1 MLSET
6 MGKALND
13 QVNAEYYSAYLYLSM
28 AAYFESMNLGGF
40 ANWMRVQTQ
49 EELAHGTII
58 FNYINQRGGRVT
70 LTAIGAPKTEWESP
84 RAVFEDAYA
93 HEQKVTGLINRLVDL
108 AIKESD
114 HATNAFL
121 QWFVTE
127 QVEEEM
133 NASGIANQ
141 LKVAGDSSNALFM
154 IDRELA
160 ARVFTPPPQLATV

>member
-6 MGKALND
+6 MQKALND

-28 AAYFESMNLGGF
+28 AAYFESLNLAGF

-58 FNYINQRGGRVT
+58 FNYVNQRGGRIT
-70 LTAIGAPKTEWESP
+70 LTAIAAPETEWESP
-84 RAVFEDAYA
+84 RAAFECAYA
-93 HEQKVTGLINRLVDL
+93 HEQKVTGRINKLVDL

-133 NASGIANQ
+133 NASGIASQ

-160 ARVFTPPPQLATV
+160 TRVFTPPPQLAAV

>member
-1 MLSET
+1 MLSIT
-6 MGKALND
+6 MQKALNE

-28 AAYFESMNLGGF
+28 AAWFESLNLNGF

-58 FNYINQRGGRVT
+58 FNFVSQRGGRVT
-70 LTAIGAPKTEWESP
+70 LTAIGAPQTEWESP
-84 RAVFEDAYA
+84 RKVFEDAYA
-93 HEQKVTGLINRLVDL
+93 HEQKVTALINKLVDL

-133 NASGIANQ
+133 NTSGIANQ
-141 LKVAGDSSNALFM
+141 LKVSGDSPQALFM

-160 ARVFTPPPQLATV
+160 ARVFTMPSPLVVV